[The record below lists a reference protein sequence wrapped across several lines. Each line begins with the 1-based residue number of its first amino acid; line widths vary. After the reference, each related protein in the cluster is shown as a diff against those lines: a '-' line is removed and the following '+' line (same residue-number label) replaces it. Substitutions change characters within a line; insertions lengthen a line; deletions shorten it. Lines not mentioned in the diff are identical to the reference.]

1 MFSVIEKSTGRWV
14 GRLGPWMPDGWPGTE
29 VGWAIARDCWGR
41 GYAPEGAQAATQWAF
56 EHLGWDRVIHC
67 IDPANVASTS
77 VMRKL
82 GMRYVDD
89 RVHRTPWRDYDV
101 AYYEMPNTR

>member
-1 MFSVIEKSTGRWV
+1 MKPNAIGVVYFE
-14 GRLGPWMPDGWPGTE
+14 PWPDPVCETILRRRPE
-29 VGWAIARDCWGR
+29 IRVFCAIA
-41 GYAPEGAQAATQWAF
+41 
-56 EHLGWDRVIHC
+56 
-67 IDPANVASTS
+67 DPANVASTA
-77 VMRKL
+77 VMHKL